1 MAGFVQGIDR
11 SQTTL
16 FPASLEDYIA
26 EDNPVRA
33 IDAFVDGLDLR
44 QLGFTSIDPLDTGR
58 PGYHP
63 GTMLKLYIYG
73 YLNRI
78 PSSRRL
84 ERECQRNLE
93 LIWLTGRLAPDFKT
107 IADFRKD
114 FGEPIRQMGRA
125 FVMICRKLDLLS
137 KASVAIDGS
146 KFKAVNARDKNFTQA
161 KMKRRLE
168 RIDESIAR
176 YLSQLETADRQ
187 AAAGADVPA
196 AKVTRLKDKLAKLKE
211 EIARLNA
218 INDMLQASPDKQ
230 ISLSDPDARSM
241 ATSGKDTGIVGYN
254 VQAAVDTEH
263 HIIVA
268 HEVTNTG
275 TDHRHL
281 ANIAVQARDELGVE
295 TLEAVADRGY
305 FDGSQIK
312 ACADAGIAMTLP
324 KPQTS
329 VAKANGRFG
338 KPDFVYQAAD
348 DVYRCPAGER
358 LTYRFTREEN
368 GKMIRRYWTS
378 ACSQCSLKAQ
388 CTPGGERRIS
398 RWEHEAMLEVVQ
410 ARLDQNPDAMRLRRQ
425 TAEHPFGTIKYW
437 MGWTHFLTM
446 TLPKVATEMA
456 LNVLAYNM
464 KRVMAVVGVRKLMEV
479 ASA

>member
-1 MAGFVQGIDR
+1 MAGFVEGSDR

-33 IDAFVDGLDLR
+33 VDAFVDGLNLR
-44 QLGFTSIDPLDTGR
+44 LLGFTRVDPLDTGR

-63 GTMLKLYIYG
+63 ATMLKLYIYG

-114 FGEPIRQMGRA
+114 FSEPIRKVGRA
-125 FVMICRKLDLLS
+125 FVAICRKLELLS

-176 YLSQLETADRQ
+176 YLSQLETADRRV
-187 AAAGADVPA
+187 AAGADVPA

-218 INDMLQASPDKQ
+218 IDARLQASADKQ
-230 ISLSDPDARSM
+230 VSLTDPDARSM

-263 HIIVA
+263 HIIVV
-268 HEVTNTG
+268 HEVTNVG
-275 TDHRHL
+275 TDRRQL
-281 ANIAVQARDELGVE
+281 ANIAGQARDELGIE

-305 FDGSQIK
+305 YDSNEIK
-312 ACADAGIAMTLP
+312 ACAEAGIIVTLP

-329 VAKANGRFG
+329 SAKAEGRFDRQ
-338 KPDFVYQAAD
+338 DFVYNAAE

-358 LTYRFTREEN
+358 LTHRSTREEE
-368 GKMIRRYWTS
+368 GKMLRRYWAST
-378 ACSQCSLKAQ
+378 CGTCPLKAQ
-388 CTPGGERRIS
+388 CTPGAERRIS
-398 RWEHEAMLEVVQ
+398 RWEHEAVLEAVQ

-464 KRVMAVVGVRKLMEV
+464 KRVMAIVGVRKLME
-479 ASA
+479 AARA